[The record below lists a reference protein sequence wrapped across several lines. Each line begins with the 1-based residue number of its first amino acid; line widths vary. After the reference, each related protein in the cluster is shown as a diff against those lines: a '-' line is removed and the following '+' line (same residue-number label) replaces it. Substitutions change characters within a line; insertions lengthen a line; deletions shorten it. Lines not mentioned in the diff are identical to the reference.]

1 MGTRHLTVSDKE
13 TSRCE
18 CCKSASDN
26 VCIFVIDSFRFL
38 WPGKCFI
45 VSVGIINAFAVLFIF
60 SALGV
65 AVINRRCCLCDLLYF
80 LLAAPAAATATI
92 PSPNF
97 LFLFDIEKLLS
108 DSWDTSHL
116 VFLRYRFLIHF
127 KINSHKIIKPV
138 TRQIICGTN
147 TIWLSYHLCEKI
159 PFTKCLK

>member
-1 MGTRHLTVSDKE
+1 MNMGTRHLTVSDKE

-65 AVINRRCCLCDLLYF
+65 AVIDRRCCLGYLFYF
-80 LLAAPAAATATI
+80 LLVC
-92 PSPNF
+92 
-97 LFLFDIEKLLS
+97 LLCNIGNS
-108 DSWDTSHL
+108 CTCCSNCCDSKS
-116 VFLRYRFLIHF
+116 
-127 KINSHKIIKPV
+127 
-138 TRQIICGTN
+138 
-147 TIWLSYHLCEKI
+147 
-159 PFTKCLK
+159 